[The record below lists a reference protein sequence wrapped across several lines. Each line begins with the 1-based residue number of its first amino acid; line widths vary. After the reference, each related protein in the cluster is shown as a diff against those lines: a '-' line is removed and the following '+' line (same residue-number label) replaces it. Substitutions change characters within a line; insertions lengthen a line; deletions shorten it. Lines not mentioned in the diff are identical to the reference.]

1 MMRESMISLRREL
14 GALGLASLGVLAAA
28 LLLLGFVVRPLEMR
42 SDRLQEVLAASSA
55 RTATAVA
62 GSPSHN
68 AAKLAALYGHLETRE
83 QTTDLLARLNAA
95 GAAAGVE
102 LRTAEY
108 RVQKGASRIE
118 RYEITLPVAGS
129 YAQIRTFLAKALS
142 EIPALSLD
150 HVSFRKQ
157 SASDAEVQVEL
168 RLTLHMVRP

>member
-1 MMRESMISLRREL
+1 MMRDSMAAIRREL
-14 GALGLASLGVLAAA
+14 GGLGLASLGVLAAA
-28 LLLLGFVVRPLEMR
+28 LLFLVFVVRPLEMR
-42 SDRLQEVLAASSA
+42 GDRLQEVLATSA
-55 RTATAVA
+55 ARGTAA
-62 GSPSHN
+62 GTGSASHN

-102 LRTAEY
+102 LRAAEY

-129 YAQIRTFLAKALS
+129 YAQIRNFLAKALA

-150 HVSFRKQ
+150 QVSVRKQ
-157 SASDAEVQVEL
+157 RASDAQVQAEL